1 MIGQN
6 PAIGAVMVYHLFE
19 EVDEDTEIK
28 LEILNQDKQVIR
40 TITNK
45 SRKSAKTF
53 GGSYKPAKLPAKK
66 GMNRFIWNF
75 RVDDISLVP
84 DISFYGGY
92 SGYRV
97 GPGEYFARL
106 SIGDVAM
113 TRPFKVQRDP
123 RVEVRNRD
131 SKAHQKL
138 MADLYG
144 QINDLHSSIVKA
156 RSIRSQIQ
164 KMNSRLKDKSD
175 MNELVAAGETA
186 VEAIDQWEGNVI
198 QTKMETFQDVVNF
211 LNRLNAHML
220 NLLGTIDGSNPPLTQ
235 GQRERYADLSEE
247 WQSYKKKLDQIMD
260 HEVGKYNQ
268 LYKEKGLPAVIIPE

>member
-1 MIGQN
+1 M
-6 PAIGAVMVYHLFE
+6 AAVINLRNCL
-19 EVDEDTEIK
+19 T
-28 LEILNQDKQVIR
+28 
-40 TITNK
+40 
-45 SRKSAKTF
+45 
-53 GGSYKPAKLPAKK
+53 KK